1 MRRNKHARKVSA
13 EPAGPVSLF
22 RRPIRKRSGGGMGM
36 AGHHPIPPFRGFTSG
51 IVGGMRRNGGI
62 DP

>member
-1 MRRNKHARKVSA
+1 MWRNKHARRVSTKK
-13 EPAGPVSLF
+13 AGPVSLF

-36 AGHHPIPPFRGFTSG
+36 AGYHPIPPIPPGSG
-51 IVGGMRRNGGI
+51 GMFGGMRRNGGI

>member
-22 RRPIRKRSGGGMGM
+22 RRLIRKRGGGGMGM
-36 AGHHPIPPFRGFTSG
+36 ADTIPFHLFRRDSAGMF
-51 IVGGMRRNGGI
+51 GGMRRNGGI